1 MTIQSLD
8 ADQRRRCTAFDV
20 TDDDLRLLSARR
32 SEIER
37 RLPALLD
44 ALHKRFAGWPEIQR
58 ALMDPQVHSVRLSHW
73 IRVAS
78 GRLDDGFAASAR
90 ALAQAFYDHGVPGYA
105 VAICHS
111 TVSGAILDDLAASNG
126 GRGGLF
132 GHNRRS
138 GDADAYRRAL
148 GKVAWLDLEALLETY
163 DQAAQESKQRA
174 MAALAATFDA
184 RMGQV
189 VQNLGRSG
197 DDVGQAA
204 SRIATMAETSV
215 QGSSNAAG
223 LAEETAENVQTVA
236 SATEELAASV
246 AEVGSQVAQSA
257 KMAGRAVDD
266 ARRTDGVVQTLSEAA
281 GRIDEVV
288 TLINNIAKQTNLLAL
303 NATIE
308 AARAGEAGRGFAVVA
323 GEVKNLAN
331 QTATATDDIGRQ
343 IARSIQQAATGNR
356 RVSEL
361 MAGIRDGSTAS
372 REVAGQLG
380 TAVSTLANQSTALR
394 SAVDDFLKDVKA
406 T

>member
-20 TDDDLRLLSARR
+20 TDEDLRLLSARR
-32 SEIER
+32 GEIER

-58 ALMDPQVHSVRLSHW
+58 ALMDPQVHNLRLSHW

-111 TVSGAILDDLAASNG
+111 TVSGAILDDLTAPAG
-126 GRGGLF
+126 TRGGLF

-138 GDADAYRRAL
+138 GDAEAYRRAL

-163 DQAAQESKQRA
+163 DQATRESKQRA

-197 DDVGQAA
+197 EDVGQAA

-236 SATEELAASV
+236 SAT
-246 AEVGSQVAQSA
+246 
-257 KMAGRAVDD
+257 
-266 ARRTDGVVQTLSEAA
+266 
-281 GRIDEVV
+281 
-288 TLINNIAKQTNLLAL
+288 
-303 NATIE
+303 
-308 AARAGEAGRGFAVVA
+308 
-323 GEVKNLAN
+323 
-331 QTATATDDIGRQ
+331 
-343 IARSIQQAATGNR
+343 
-356 RVSEL
+356 
-361 MAGIRDGSTAS
+361 
-372 REVAGQLG
+372 
-380 TAVSTLANQSTALR
+380 
-394 SAVDDFLKDVKA
+394 
-406 T
+406 